1 MQGVLDGITL
11 LDFANFDNEVN
22 VTAPSDPVQS
32 PEVDSDVRDEPIESD
47 EEDSEMPIDSKTAFF
62 YYKEL
67 MTFAISQQN
76 ISMIDSLVNVGNHL
90 YSSKIAN
97 AKQTKIDDF
106 FNKK

>member
-1 MQGVLDGITL
+1 
-11 LDFANFDNEVN
+11 
-22 VTAPSDPVQS
+22 
-32 PEVDSDVRDEPIESD
+32 
-47 EEDSEMPIDSKTAFF
+47 
-62 YYKEL
+62 

-106 FNKK
+106 QCMYWCTYYELFHFSNYDYLRTCNSTHKIILFNKQAHNNKLYKISF

>member
-1 MQGVLDGITL
+1 
-11 LDFANFDNEVN
+11 
-22 VTAPSDPVQS
+22 
-32 PEVDSDVRDEPIESD
+32 
-47 EEDSEMPIDSKTAFF
+47 
-62 YYKEL
+62 